1 MSKKPKKQDTA
12 AVTSD
17 ATNAAVAADAA
28 NAPEAK
34 LTSEII
40 GGTPELVFAKSKLG
54 QQLLRVLSEG
64 SSSYQSIANYLLR
77 NQVRVTALGIEDLAE
92 SCQVSTATI
101 SRFARDMGFNN
112 YAAMR
117 NEVAQTLQTVFQPV
131 EKLRNT
137 IEGRSQATSPA
148 CASFEYA
155 IANIESSRQGLGD
168 ASLAEIVTALC
179 KAKTVYVMG
188 FGLSAHLAGMLALH
202 LQPFCN
208 HVVEVVAYGGTEVA
222 AGHLAQISEK
232 DILIVISFPRYAND
246 AIRLAQ
252 FARDHGTCVIALT
265 DSTASPLAKLGHHLL
280 LAPSNHPVLP
290 SSSISCLAVIEA
302 LVASLMASNK
312 KNVEK
317 AIKLTEALSA
327 YLHDDVGLPRPQA
340 KTTSKEGGKAKP

>member
-1 MSKKPKKQDTA
+1 MSKKLKNHASPALNSA
-12 AVTSD
+12 ASQ
-17 ATNAAVAADAA
+17 
-28 NAPEAK
+28 PEAK
-34 LTSEII
+34 LNSEVV

-54 QQLLRVLSEG
+54 QGLLQVLSEG

-92 SCQVSTATI
+92 SCQV
-101 SRFARDMGFNN
+101 
-112 YAAMR
+112 
-117 NEVAQTLQTVFQPV
+117 
-131 EKLRNT
+131 
-137 IEGRSQATSPA
+137 
-148 CASFEYA
+148 
-155 IANIESSRQGLGD
+155 
-168 ASLAEIVTALC
+168 
-179 KAKTVYVMG
+179 MG
-188 FGLSAHLAGMLALH
+188 FGLSSHLAGMLALH

-222 AGHLAQISEK
+222 AGHLAQIGEK

-252 FARDHGTCVIALT
+252 FARDHGTCVIAIT

-327 YLHDDVGLPRPQA
+327 YLHDDSGLPRPQM
-340 KTTSKEGGKAKP
+340 KTAAKEGGRAKK

>member
-1 MSKKPKKQDTA
+1 MGKSQKPKA
-12 AVTSD
+12 SAEASI
-17 ATNAAVAADAA
+17 
-28 NAPEAK
+28 EAK
-34 LTSEII
+34 ASHEIGEMQ

-54 QQLLRVLSEG
+54 QSLLQVLSDG
-64 SSSYQSIANYLLR
+64 SNSYQSIANYLLR

-101 SRFARDMGFNN
+101 SRFARDMGFSN

-155 IANIESSRQGLGD
+155 VANIESSRQGLAAELLD
-168 ASLAEIVTALC
+168 EVVASLT

-188 FGLSAHLAGMLALH
+188 FGLSSHLAGMLALH

-222 AGHLAQISEK
+222 AGHLAQIGEK

-252 FARDHGTCVIALT
+252 FARDHGTCVIAIT

-327 YLHDDVGLPRPQA
+327 YLHDDHGLPRPQLKAAA
-340 KTTSKEGGKAKP
+340 KESGKAKK